1 MPVNCCLYMMPLY
14 QAVITP
20 ADNQASK
27 THIITLKT
35 NILRLL
41 IPSVERAAELV
52 RHSRELF
59 HHSISGFIHT
69 GSPASEP
76 GQHIGLCCERF
87 VAERIR
93 VDIKLLADS
102 IWDRQVTQIGLSDAE
117 LRCCLRDIS
126 CGYFLARLSN
136 ENLRRSQCQ
145 QGKRRTYKRSQI
157 HSIWKMV
164 ICYGALY
171 QFPPLSSSVKV
182 FMFHICWSVWYHL
195 TLIVKSAIGG
205 GHISRN
211 TGR

>member
-41 IPSVERAAELV
+41 IPSVERAAELAK
-52 RHSRELF
+52 HSRVLF
-59 HHSISGFIHT
+59 HHSVSGFIHP

-76 GQHIGLCCERF
+76 GQYIGLCCERF

-102 IWDRQVTQIGLSDAE
+102 IRHIEKKVPI
-117 LRCCLRDIS
+117 RPRRIS
-126 CGYFLARLSN
+126 AHA
-136 ENLRRSQCQ
+136 Q
-145 QGKRRTYKRSQI
+145 
-157 HSIWKMV
+157 
-164 ICYGALY
+164 
-171 QFPPLSSSVKV
+171 
-182 FMFHICWSVWYHL
+182 
-195 TLIVKSAIGG
+195 
-205 GHISRN
+205 GHIFPFRP
-211 TGR
+211 RI

>member
-1 MPVNCCLYMMPLY
+1 MMPLY

-41 IPSVERAAELV
+41 IPSAERAAELV

-59 HHSISGFIHT
+59 HHSVSGFIHP

-102 IWDRQVTQIGLSDAE
+102 IRHIEKKGPIRPPANIGPCTGAYFPIQAQDMNTGCAKLNNSPAQGEYHTRRKAKGGGGKDSGDGGHGQKVIFPSVSNGE
-117 LRCCLRDIS
+117 LR
-126 CGYFLARLSN
+126 
-136 ENLRRSQCQ
+136 
-145 QGKRRTYKRSQI
+145 K
-157 HSIWKMV
+157 
-164 ICYGALY
+164 
-171 QFPPLSSSVKV
+171 
-182 FMFHICWSVWYHL
+182 
-195 TLIVKSAIGG
+195 
-205 GHISRN
+205 
-211 TGR
+211 